1 MNMTEIIGGID
12 EAIEKC
18 KKAADAYK
26 CDNHTLE
33 NAGLAGYTRAI
44 RNAFSGKPVDE
55 SKTEAHQA
63 NAKKEPEVEHVTVDS
78 VIDTDGREY
87 KL

>member
-1 MNMTEIIGGID
+1 MNMKEIIKGID
-12 EAIEKC
+12 EVIEKC
-18 KKAADAYK
+18 EKTTKAYA

-63 NAKKEPEVEHVTVDS
+63 NKTKEPDVEYVRFDS

>member
-1 MNMTEIIGGID
+1 MNMKEIIGNID

-18 KKAADAYK
+18 EKVTNAYK

-44 RNAFSGKPVDE
+44 RNAFSGKPVDT
-55 SKTEAHQA
+55 KTEAHQA
-63 NAKKEPEVEHVTVDS
+63 NPKTEPEVEHVTVDS
-78 VIDTDGREY
+78 VIDVDGKEI